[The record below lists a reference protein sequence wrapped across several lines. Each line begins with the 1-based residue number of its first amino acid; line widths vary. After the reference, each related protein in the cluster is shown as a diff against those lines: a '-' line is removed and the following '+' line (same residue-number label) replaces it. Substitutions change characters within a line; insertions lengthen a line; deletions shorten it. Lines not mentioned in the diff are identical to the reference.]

1 MAKLNI
7 QDYYKNVA
15 SDNPYALSTDAQ
27 SIKSMYD
34 RATAAAQAVEE
45 RGIANAEAAWQ
56 RNLAGTQ
63 ATALDTIRKN
73 NASAIATGASK
84 GMQAANELSA
94 VLGLQDTAVEES
106 TALAQQRLDL
116 ADAYAAEYAK
126 NAVTAQETADAN
138 KQAMM
143 NAAIQQYGY
152 DTTAGAAR
160 YNSESTGLIAEAL
173 AAYESGDV
181 NLGNTIM
188 KALGT
193 DYMKTNI
200 PETAEDP
207 TPVLDAGTYDSAGW
221 FGWGDNKVLAEGMAL
236 YGSDGK
242 TKLGKIGGRVTD
254 AGVIAALNKAG
265 IQPGQILQY
274 RGINYVKGAGGVI
287 RQLV

>member
-15 SDNPYALSTDAQ
+15 SGNPYALSTDAQ

-138 KQAMM
+138 RQAMM
-143 NAAIQQYGY
+143 NAAMQQYGY
-152 DTTAGAAR
+152 DTEYAAQELLSQSNIESAKYSNQSLGALYRADDL
-160 YNSESTGLIAEAL
+160 EAQAKAL
-173 AAYESGDV
+173 ADDDPNKAILNQRAENLRIAAGVADGAYETESVDPKVLSVGKDISIGGTTYKTQAKV
-181 NLGNTIM
+181 TNPTIIS
-188 KALGT
+188 ALDERG
-193 DYMKTNI
+193 I
-200 PETAEDP
+200 
-207 TPVLDAGTYDSAGW
+207 DAGTAVKYNNIW
-221 FGWGDNKVLAEGMAL
+221 
-236 YGSDGK
+236 
-242 TKLGKIGGRVTD
+242 
-254 AGVIAALNKAG
+254 
-265 IQPGQILQY
+265 
-274 RGINYVKGAGGVI
+274 YVKGKGGTYYSTTT
-287 RQLV
+287 

>member
-15 SDNPYALSTDAQ
+15 SDNPYALGTDAQ
-27 SIKSMYD
+27 SIKAAYD

-106 TALAQQRLDL
+106 TTLAQQRLDL

-138 KQAMM
+138 RQAMM

-152 DTTAGAAR
+152 DATAEAAR

-173 AAYESGDV
+173 AAYESGNVD
-181 NLGNTIM
+181 LGNTIM

-193 DYMKTNI
+193 DYQSNSNTTPSASMKYT
-200 PETAEDP
+200 D
-207 TPVLDAGTYDSAGW
+207 PVLSLNKRLFDDDGNVIGKVGKPVKD
-221 FGWGDNKVLAEGMAL
+221 DKVLKAL
-236 YGSDGK
+236 QAAK
-242 TKLGKIGGRVTD
+242 MEP
-254 AGVIAALNKAG
+254 GVIYEYNGKRYA
-265 IQPGQILQY
+265 
-274 RGINYVKGAGGVI
+274 INNAKTTI
-287 RQLV
+287 REIHYQ

>member
-27 SIKSMYD
+27 SIKTAYD
-34 RATAAAQAVEE
+34 RATAAARSIEE

-94 VLGLQDTAVEES
+94 VLGLQDTSVEES

-126 NAVTAQETADAN
+126 NAVTAQETANAN

-152 DTTAGAAR
+152 DTTLEAAR
-160 YNSESTGLIAEAL
+160 FNNAETAL
-173 AAYESGDV
+173 LDYAAQMEASGKTDAA
-181 NLGNTIM
+181 NDIYT
-188 KALGT
+188 ALGMPGYYEGT
-193 DYMKTNI
+193 DGS
-200 PETAEDP
+200 TAEI
-207 TPVLDAGTYDSAGW
+207 TASYKKAGW
-221 FGWGDNKVLAEGMAL
+221 GKGPDNKSIAKGMAL
-236 YGSDGK
+236 RDAAGNPVGK
-242 TKLGKIGGRVTD
+242 VGDKVTD
-254 AGVIAALNKAG
+254 SAVLAVLSQVANFT
-265 IQPGQILQY
+265 PGQIVTY
-274 RGINYVKGAGGVI
+274 RGVRYVKGEHGVI